1 MALQARDR
9 MIEAFTNDPTVTVFL
24 MSLKAGGVALNL
36 TAASHVMLM
45 DPWWNPSVEFQV
57 RLFFGEISLRRWGY
71 PEGTCALGSAGAVL
85 CSRSRQHV
93 EEPQRRVPGDL
104 RSLSLV
110 LSLGKEMA
118 IQEIPEPHGC
128 LACHAQ
134 ICRDKDS
141 YYKADSMCSQHAGTV
156 AWRPRRAALQFT
168 GFGVKLQ
175 GFTGQTACGGTPA

>member
-9 MIEAFTNDPTVTVFL
+9 MIEAFTKDPTVTVFL

-57 RLFFGEISLRRWGY
+57 RLVFGKISLRRWGY
-71 PEGTCALGSAGAVL
+71 PKGTCALGSAGAVP
-85 CSRSRQHV
+85 CSQSRQHV
-93 EEPQRRVPGDL
+93 VEPQHRGSGDL
-104 RSLSLV
+104 RSILLV
-110 LSLGKEMA
+110 LSLGKETA
-118 IQEIPEPHGC
+118 RQEIPESHGC

-141 YYKADSMCSQHAGTV
+141 YYGADSMCSQHAGTI
-156 AWRPRRAALQFT
+156 ARSSRRAALRFT